1 MIRRETLVS
10 NTSAAIRYEWR
21 SSIDDHFKYII
32 NHNIEEGNYP
42 NDTISLIFLIEILL
56 LTHRMPCELNRYQT
70 LIRRNYIF
78 PMLLLI
84 NEK

>member
-1 MIRRETLVS
+1 MNFRISL
-10 NTSAAIRYEWR
+10 
-21 SSIDDHFKYII
+21 SIHIIIIFLYNFCTYII

-70 LIRRNYIF
+70 LIRQNYIL